1 MAVQFAGAG
10 IRLLGSA
17 ARRLTGKPGVRGESA
32 ARRDIRKG
40 QVTAGR
46 KAYKKEQQAARRE
59 ATALGLKGDN
69 RRRYVA
75 ERAQDAR
82 EAAKGEFAELLES
95 TSHYNA
101 GVPDTVAR
109 EALKHV
115 KRGDLSA
122 AEAVV
127 DKFARDAIIRE
138 KSKQRT
144 TLFDDDVSGEIRGGA
159 TEKERASFIS
169 ALARGS
175 SVTEAARDRAR
186 EAAQITYA
194 DVRARGPE
202 AYRALTAARQFN
214 DRLRDM
220 KNISKLDPR
229 TQARLMRA
237 AGYAYKNGA
246 WRDGRGF
253 EWTFEDVEA
262 GFKDSRPINTRRTLI
277 RLRTDKGKDTSDT
290 GDHGEVFEEQL
301 KGLPTR
307 ATRNDEGAR
316 ANLTKSLTN
325 AGLPIFAPGIFA
337 LMKAAIDNASPAEI
351 REWHKNS
358 EVFTRKHAYSS
369 DRTLV
374 TLKLKEMLEAMGID
388 MSKIPAKERETLSVH
403 AEYTVDADAA
413 EMLTT
418 SELSPFKVD

>member
-1 MAVQFAGAG
+1 MAIQFAGL
-10 IRLLGSA
+10 RLLGSA
-17 ARRLTGKPGVRGESA
+17 ARRLTGKPGVRGERA
-32 ARRDIRKG
+32 ARREIRKG
-40 QVTAGR
+40 EVTAGR
-46 KAYKKEQQAARRE
+46 KAYKQEQQAARRE
-59 ATALGLKGDN
+59 ATALGLKGSD

-82 EAAKGEFAELLES
+82 EHAKSEFAGLLES
-95 TSHYNA
+95 TGHYNA
-101 GVPDTVAR
+101 GLPDTVAK

-122 AEAVV
+122 AEAVL
-127 DKFARDAIIRE
+127 DKFARDSIIRE

-144 TLFDDDVSGEIRGGA
+144 TLLDDNVAGEIRGGA

-202 AYRALTAARQFN
+202 AYRALAAARQFN

-220 KNISKLDPR
+220 QNISKVSPGKR
-229 TQARLMRA
+229 ARLMRE
-237 AGYAYKNGA
+237 AGYEFKNGG
-246 WRDGRGF
+246 WYDSRGF
-253 EWTFEDVEA
+253 EWTLEDVEA
-262 GFKDSRPINTRRTLI
+262 GFADSTPINTRRTLI
-277 RLRTDKGKDTSDT
+277 RLRTDKGKNTGDT
-290 GDHGEVFEEQL
+290 GDHGDVFVEQAES
-301 KGLPTR
+301 LPDR
-307 ATRNDEGAR
+307 AIRVDDGAR
-316 ANLTKSLTN
+316 NNLIKSLTN
-325 AGLPIFAPGIFA
+325 AGLPIFAPGIFS
-337 LMKAAIDNASPAEI
+337 LMKDAINSASPAKV
-351 REWHKNS
+351 REWHKNT

-369 DRTLV
+369 DRTLI
-374 TLKLKEMLEAMGID
+374 TLKLKEMLDAMGIS
-388 MSKIPAKERETLSVH
+388 MSEIPDKERKTLSVH

-418 SELSPFKVD
+418 SELSPFKAD